1 MAMEVSDEDRQERD
15 HWINV
20 MRTFLHYED
29 FVVFELDRRQ
39 RHLNRLPSTLASK
52 LPDITFAK
60 LGSIQQASKV
70 NQDFFN
76 EMVYF
81 HAVNTAFDE
90 NGKAIIPQKEGS
102 FIHISQQHRNNAV
115 LHSLYREWSA
125 EGATERSVPF
135 NVIINELKEL
145 LPVTKENA
153 YKQRV
158 CVPGCGVGRLPIEIA
173 SHGYSVE
180 GNEFSA

>member
-1 MAMEVSDEDRQERD
+1 MEMDDNERQERE
-15 HWINV
+15 HWVNV

-29 FVVFELDRRQ
+29 FVVCELDRRQ
-39 RHLNRLPSTLASK
+39 RHLNRLPPELAAK
-52 LPDITFAK
+52 LPDVTFAK
-60 LGSIQQASKV
+60 LGSIQQASQV

-76 EMVYF
+76 EMVHF
-81 HAVNTAFDE
+81 HAVNTMFDE
-90 NGKAIIPQKEGS
+90 NGQSIIPQKKGS

-125 EGATERSVPF
+125 EGAAERAVPF
-135 NVIINELKEL
+135 DTIIAEVKTL

-158 CVPGCGVGRLPIEIA
+158 LVPGCGVGRLPIEIA